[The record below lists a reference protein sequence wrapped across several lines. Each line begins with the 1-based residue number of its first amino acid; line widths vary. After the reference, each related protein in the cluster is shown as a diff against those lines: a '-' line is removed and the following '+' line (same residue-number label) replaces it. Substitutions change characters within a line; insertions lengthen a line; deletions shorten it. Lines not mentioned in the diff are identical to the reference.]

1 MVTRRLSTSLRWI
14 AFGLMMAAAT
24 SQSSLAGDD
33 LLQRA
38 SWEWPSVQKTREEI
52 DRWVTTL
59 ELEDKQLETIDAIWN
74 AAIEG
79 GDLVEPVL
87 DSIANAALA
96 SADFVK
102 RCRAGKLASRAE
114 FDELTQQALPPIV
127 SNALRLLY
135 GKSLAI
141 HQLYNEAKEVLEPL
155 AETESV
161 GPATLL
167 FYRAAVDYRVREFEE
182 AEEQLAKLLER
193 DAELPER
200 YGTVANLMLAD
211 LKQLKPDSLDEIARI
226 MDSITVR
233 LEHGRAGT
241 RVRDEEQEVIDKLS
255 KMIEEKE
262 KQLQQMMAQSGQGG
276 GGNQPSA
283 PMQDSQLPGGGGP
296 GDVQNKKLREDSD
309 WGNLPPKERKQ
320 ALQQLGK
327 EFPSHYR
334 DVIEEYFRNL
344 AKDDAAE

>member
-96 SADFVK
+96 PADFVK

-193 DAELPER
+193 DTELPER

-255 KMIEEKE
+255 
-262 KQLQQMMAQSGQGG
+262 
-276 GGNQPSA
+276 
-283 PMQDSQLPGGGGP
+283 MQDSQLPGGGGP